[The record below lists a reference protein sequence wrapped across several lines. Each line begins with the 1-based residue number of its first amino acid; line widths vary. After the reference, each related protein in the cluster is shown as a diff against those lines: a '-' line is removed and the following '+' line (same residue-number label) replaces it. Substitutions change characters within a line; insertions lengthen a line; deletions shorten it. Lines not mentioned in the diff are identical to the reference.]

1 METKFKI
8 VLKKDTKIM
17 EDFIIFANK
26 VNNPNQQMKMS
37 IISLGFLVIG
47 WVARNDSPT
56 FAIVIAV
63 FGALLF
69 TYVQC
74 RFKLAAAKLKKA
86 DESYINQNELSYEFT
101 NSNIYIRKDG
111 ELERNV
117 GSYSHVTC
125 LYSDEYNYYVGIN
138 NEDLLLLPRKCFVEG
153 NEEEFMPFI
162 EEKSN
167 EQSEFLPRTF
177 KNKRIVN
184 KMKRQA
190 RDAEYDAKAARL
202 REESKQKK
210 ANRKNK

>member
-1 METKFKI
+1 METKFK
-8 VLKKDTKIM
+8 VVMKKDMKVL

-26 VNNPNQQMKMS
+26 ANNPTQQLKMAV
-37 IISLGFLVIG
+37 IAIGFVGIGVI
-47 WVARNDSPT
+47 ARNDSPAL
-56 FAIVIAV
+56 AIGIGI
-63 FGALLF
+63 FGILLLA
-69 TYVQC
+69 YVLF
-74 RFKLAAAKLKKA
+74 RYKLAARKLAKV
-86 DESYINQNELSYEFT
+86 DEAYVNQNELSYEFT

-117 GSYSHVTC
+117 GSYTHVTC

-138 NEDLLLLPRKCFVEG
+138 NEDLLLLPRQCFVEG
-153 NEEEFMPFI
+153 DQEEFMPFI

-167 EQSEFLPRTF
+167 EQSEFMPRTF

-184 KMKRQA
+184 KVKRQA

-210 ANRKNK
+210 ADRKNK